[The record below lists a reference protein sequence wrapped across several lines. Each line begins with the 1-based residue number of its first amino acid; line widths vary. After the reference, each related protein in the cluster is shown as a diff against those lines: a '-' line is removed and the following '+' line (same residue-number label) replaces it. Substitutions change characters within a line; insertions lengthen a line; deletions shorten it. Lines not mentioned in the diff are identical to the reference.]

1 MHQYP
6 ADGVMAKA
14 PALVLAAVDAFCHA
28 YQMRC
33 DALVGELC
41 RVLDKKDSTSTRIIP
56 RTWRGKMAAKDLV
69 FLNAIIREKS
79 ISSFRVCPILARKR
93 YALAHAVT
101 HLPQDVSKT
110 TT

>member
-1 MHQYP
+1 MQ
-6 ADGVMAKA
+6 D
-14 PALVLAAVDAFCHA
+14 
-28 YQMRC
+28 RR

-41 RVLDKKDSTSTRIIP
+41 RILDKKDSTSTRIIP
-56 RTWRGKMAAKDLV
+56 RTCRGEMAVKNLV

-101 HLPQDVSKT
+101 HLPQELTKT
-110 TT
+110 STEP